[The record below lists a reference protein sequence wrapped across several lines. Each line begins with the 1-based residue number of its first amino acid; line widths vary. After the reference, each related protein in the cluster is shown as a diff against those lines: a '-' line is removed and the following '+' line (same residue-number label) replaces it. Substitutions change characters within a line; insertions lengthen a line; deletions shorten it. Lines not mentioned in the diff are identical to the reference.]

1 LILESVP
8 PPEGAPS
15 PEELERRLSGYRD
28 FRCIGAGAM
37 GVVYDAYHKPLD
49 RNVAVK
55 VLTTGLA
62 GRAITVKRF
71 YQEARAMAQISHP
84 NIVPV
89 YEVGSEEGFPYF
101 TMELVRGG
109 SLKQLLE
116 REGPLPVRRA
126 AQIALDVAEAL
137 LHAHRAGLL
146 HRDVKPGNVL
156 LDENG
161 TSRLTD
167 FGLVRRT
174 DSVTITASDALVGT
188 PQYMS
193 PEQVRGLKLDGRSDQ
208 FSLGTTLYEMLAGTP
223 PFQGEN
229 PMSVLRAI
237 TELEPRSLASF
248 RPDVPTALQAIV
260 MRMMEKDRDRRYLD
274 MEAVRADLARFLR
287 GEAVEATLPGPVSRA
302 WRRLRSNRLAWR
314 FAVATLVIGG
324 GVAAY
329 ITINERFA
337 GQARVGQILM
347 EARGEL
353 IGGRPEA
360 ARRLL
365 DDLPASRKN
374 TVEAILLRADILKQL
389 GEFSSA
395 LALYRQ
401 AMDLAPA
408 RKAEF
413 LFKAAD
419 LTLDPAAPDFGA
431 AREIQ
436 RQIQA
441 MGLSEP
447 GDLDRLTLFQGD
459 LERRLGTRRIREAD
473 EILSSAAAGA
483 SADPDFPPRDPR
495 ARARLGAASLQFDS
509 ARDAYRAFLD
519 RNPEDAR
526 TTSKLTFV
534 ECMRQRLLALIYGN
548 QEGLWDS
555 WQQLNRYI
563 EQGEPF
569 DIVEV
574 LAVADIMAR
583 DLQRAGISPERMKA
597 VQDIQTRYGF
607 MLKAAEGAISAAREE
622 MEKSINSITT
632 PQAMPSSGPLTRM
645 KDAVQGLVGSILG
658 SGGSSK
664 KEKR

>member
-1 LILESVP
+1 
-8 PPEGAPS
+8 
-15 PEELERRLSGYRD
+15 
-28 FRCIGAGAM
+28 M
-37 GVVYDAYHKPLD
+37 GVVYDAYHEPLD

-84 NIVPV
+84 KIVPV

-126 AQIALDVAEAL
+126 AEIALDVAEAL

-156 LDENG
+156 LDPSG

-208 FSLGTTLYEMLAGTP
+208 FSLGTMLYEMLAGIP
-223 PFQGEN
+223 PFQGDN

-237 TELEPRSLASF
+237 TEIEPRSLSSF

-287 GEAVEATLPGPVSRA
+287 GEAVEATLPSPVSRA

-324 GVAAY
+324 SVAAY

-337 GQARVGQILM
+337 GQARIGQILM
-347 EARGEL
+347 EARSEL

-360 ARRLL
+360 ARSLL
-365 DDLPASRKN
+365 DDLPASQKD
-374 TVEAILLRADILKQL
+374 TLEAVLLRADILKQL
-389 GEFSSA
+389 GQLSPA
-395 LALYRQ
+395 LALYQQ
-401 AMDLAPA
+401 AMDLAPL
-408 RKAEF
+408 RRGEY

-419 LTLDPAAPDFGA
+419 LTLDPEAPDFGA
-431 AREIQ
+431 ARGIL
-436 RQIQA
+436 RQLQE
-441 MGLSEP
+441 MGLSDP
-447 GDLDRLTLFQGD
+447 GDQDRLDLLRGD
-459 LERRLGTRRIREAD
+459 LERRMGTRRIREAD
-473 EILSSAAAGA
+473 AILSKAASG
-483 SADPDFPPRDPR
+483 DPAPTSFPLRNPA
-495 ARARLGAASLQFDS
+495 ARARLGAASLQFDN
-509 ARDAYRAFLD
+509 ARDAYQAVLS
-519 RNPEDAR
+519 RNPQDSKAS
-526 TTSKLTFV
+526 SKLTFV

-548 QEGLWDS
+548 KEGLWES
-555 WQQLNRYI
+555 WQLLTRYI
-563 EQGEPF
+563 EEDEPF

-622 MEKSINSITT
+622 MERSINSITT

-658 SGGSSK
+658 TGK
-664 KEKR
+664 PADK

>member
-1 LILESVP
+1 MNLELVS

-15 PEELERRLSGYRD
+15 REELERRLAGYRD
-28 FRCIGAGAM
+28 FRCIGSGAM
-37 GVVYDAYHKPLD
+37 GVVYDAYHEPLD

-109 SLKQLLE
+109 SLKHLLE

-126 AQIALDVAEAL
+126 AEIALDVAEAL
-137 LHAHRAGLL
+137 LHAHRAELL

-223 PFQGEN
+223 PFLGEN

-287 GEAVEATLPGPVSRA
+287 GEAVEATLPSPVSRA

-314 FAVATLVIGG
+314 FAVATL
-324 GVAAY
+324 
-329 ITINERFA
+329 
-337 GQARVGQILM
+337 L
-347 EARGEL
+347 
-353 IGGRPEA
+353 
-360 ARRLL
+360 
-365 DDLPASRKN
+365 
-374 TVEAILLRADILKQL
+374 
-389 GEFSSA
+389 
-395 LALYRQ
+395 
-401 AMDLAPA
+401 
-408 RKAEF
+408 
-413 LFKAAD
+413 
-419 LTLDPAAPDFGA
+419 
-431 AREIQ
+431 
-436 RQIQA
+436 
-441 MGLSEP
+441 
-447 GDLDRLTLFQGD
+447 
-459 LERRLGTRRIREAD
+459 
-473 EILSSAAAGA
+473 
-483 SADPDFPPRDPR
+483 
-495 ARARLGAASLQFDS
+495 
-509 ARDAYRAFLD
+509 
-519 RNPEDAR
+519 
-526 TTSKLTFV
+526 
-534 ECMRQRLLALIYGN
+534 
-548 QEGLWDS
+548 
-555 WQQLNRYI
+555 
-563 EQGEPF
+563 
-569 DIVEV
+569 
-574 LAVADIMAR
+574 
-583 DLQRAGISPERMKA
+583 
-597 VQDIQTRYGF
+597 
-607 MLKAAEGAISAAREE
+607 
-622 MEKSINSITT
+622 
-632 PQAMPSSGPLTRM
+632 
-645 KDAVQGLVGSILG
+645 
-658 SGGSSK
+658 
-664 KEKR
+664 